1 MKSAAAS
8 AAWQAAPAAACH
20 DDSTGESPV
29 LMGSEPGSGF
39 VLTRF
44 LHANRYPLRSKTLWL
59 LDHLDLI

>member
-8 AAWQAAPAAACH
+8 AGWQAAPAAACH

-39 VLTRF
+39 CFDAFSSREGIHF
-44 LHANRYPLRSKTLWL
+44 ARKRSGRAITS
-59 LDHLDLI
+59 I